1 MEHFIPSVSGKSYTK
16 NKQCLII
23 KIMNIIEKLLGEA
36 YPKLGSEIFT
46 DGNKTVVEVSR
57 TLSPTHVD
65 LDAPSYVKTK
75 FKKRIP
81 ILKSID
87 VELDAVTEEQ
97 TIKVTVE
104 VDGKFNSIDDLRHL
118 AFIARGISEVAED
131 KLSEPNV
138 IKAIGLDCKPFI
150 CTENESEETQADA

>member
-1 MEHFIPSVSGKSYTK
+1 
-16 NKQCLII
+16 
-23 KIMNIIEKLLGEA
+23 MNILEKLVGKA
-36 YPKLGSEIFT
+36 YPKFESEIFA

-57 TLSPTHVD
+57 TLSPDHVN
-65 LDAPSYVKTK
+65 LDHPSYVETK
-75 FKKRIP
+75 FKKHIP

-118 AFIARGISEVAED
+118 AFIAKGISEIAED
-131 KLSEPNV
+131 KLSEPEA
-138 IKAIGLDCKPFI
+138 IKNIGLDCKQLI
-150 CTENESEETQADA
+150 HCTDESEEEKHEDA

>member
-1 MEHFIPSVSGKSYTK
+1 
-16 NKQCLII
+16 
-23 KIMNIIEKLLGEA
+23 MNIIEKLLDEA
-36 YPKLGSEIFT
+36 YPKFGSEVFA
-46 DGNKTVVEVSR
+46 DGNKTVVTVSR
-57 TLSPTHVD
+57 TLSPDHVD
-65 LDAPSYVKTK
+65 LDAPSYVETK
-75 FKKRIP
+75 FKKHIP

-118 AFIARGISEVAED
+118 TFIARGISEVAEDKLEVAED

-150 CTENESEETQADA
+150 CTDDESEEIQANA

>member
-1 MEHFIPSVSGKSYTK
+1 
-16 NKQCLII
+16 
-23 KIMNIIEKLLGEA
+23 MNIIEKLLGEA
-36 YPKLGSEIFT
+36 YPKLGSEVFA
-46 DGNKTVVEVSR
+46 DGNKTVVTVSR
-57 TLSPTHVD
+57 TLSPDHVD
-65 LDAPSYVKTK
+65 LDAPSYVETK
-75 FKKRIP
+75 FKKHIP

-118 AFIARGISEVAED
+118 TFIARGISEVAEDKLEVAED

-150 CTENESEETQADA
+150 CTDDESEETQANE